1 MKRHKNISNNKYIK
15 LIVLAVLII
24 ATLLSVYVLRNTNN
38 KAYNAS
44 SINQKSNYYG
54 YGYNYG
60 REVVNIPD
68 EKLKNLLL
76 DGLKKKRGWIITLY
90 DSTYIKSEYE
100 TDIYKDEMEKIK
112 FINLGNTEISD
123 LTGLETAKRI
133 TSLNLSNNRIVNIEP
148 LRELTSLTDLNL
160 SNNKIVN
167 IEGLRGLTNLRNLNL
182 GGSISNVYG
191 TIGTSNQISNIEPLS
206 GLINL
211 RNLDLTNNKVVN
223 IEALRGLTNLTSLN
237 LTSNKVVNIEPLS
250 GLTNLTDLNLSINQ
264 IENISSLS

>member
-1 MKRHKNISNNKYIK
+1 MKRHKNIINNKYIN
-15 LIVLAVLII
+15 LIVLAVVII
-24 ATLLSVYVLRNTNN
+24 AALLSVYVLRNTNN

-54 YGYNYG
+54 YGYGYNYV

-100 TDIYKDEMEKIK
+100 TDIYKDEMEKIN
-112 FINLGNTEISD
+112 FIILGNTEISD
-123 LTGLETAKRI
+123 FTGLETAKRI

-223 IEALRGLTNLTSLN
+223 I
-237 LTSNKVVNIEPLS
+237 
-250 GLTNLTDLNLSINQ
+250 
-264 IENISSLS
+264 